1 MKLHF
6 IIHSSFVEALHKCQA
21 ACSQTSMFCKHN
33 FYFVLFKNLLYRIK
47 SFTQPLVRDFTS
59 TIRFDVSGVTGYI
72 WQINTKTLFQF
83 RKKVKE
89 YVFVTLIEFSLFE
102 DDILENTVHNR
113 WNIKLP
119 AICFFD
125 FVSPCLTT
133 RFIFQCTIISLDRPK
148 QKDFMK

>member
-1 MKLHF
+1 
-6 IIHSSFVEALHKCQA
+6 
-21 ACSQTSMFCKHN
+21 MFCKHN

-102 DDILENTVHNR
+102 DGILENTVHKR
-113 WNIKLP
+113 
-119 AICFFD
+119 
-125 FVSPCLTT
+125 
-133 RFIFQCTIISLDRPK
+133 
-148 QKDFMK
+148 